1 MIPIR
6 DYLNESRLIHGRI
19 LFLIATVVVLL
30 ALLVWRLGYL
40 QIYQYQKFS
49 TLAQNNRID
58 LYSLPPVR
66 GLIYDRNGVALAQN
80 FRVYNLEILPDK
92 VEDMNGLL
100 DELSQFIEL
109 TQADI
114 EQFQA
119 LLKKR
124 PSFERQTLKAN
135 LGEAEAA
142 VLAIN
147 QHRYPGAEL
156 TARLQRYYP
165 QAELSSHV
173 VGYVG
178 RISTD
183 DLETIDNKVYR
194 GMEYIGK
201 NGIEAYYEDVL
212 LGTSG
217 VTRVE
222 TNAHGKIVRQLE
234 QTPPDT
240 GKTIHLSLD
249 IELQRKSVEALEGFE
264 GSVVAIE
271 PETGEVLAFASFP
284 AYDPNS
290 FVNGISKNAYSEL
303 RASINRPLLN
313 RALYGRYAPGST
325 IKGFMSLVGMEN
337 GVSHNT
343 KSFCPGWYSLPGH
356 SHRYRCWKKAG
367 HGLLNGHDSI
377 VQSCDVYFYRLA
389 KQLGIDRLHEG
400 MSRFGFGQQT
410 GIDLLGEPS
419 GLMPSRKWKKSV
431 RGQPWY
437 PGETVITGI
446 GQGYMLV
453 TPLQLAAATA
463 TLANRGKKITPK
475 FLSAI
480 EHPQSQI
487 REPIEPK
494 LIGEEKLR
502 QDDFYEQVISSMR
515 DVVHGKRGTARRL
528 SHGIS
533 YEMAGKTGTAQVK
546 SIAQNQTYDEENTAK
561 IHKDHSLFVGFAP
574 VDNPK
579 IAIAVVVEHAGS
591 GSRTAAPIAGKL
603 INYYLTQRLPLQNQP
618 EEEPEGGED
627 STVYPI
633 RDSQSPLSIADNG

>member
-1 MIPIR
+1 MIPVR

-19 LFLIATVVVLL
+19 IFLIGTVLL
-30 ALLVWRLGYL
+30 LTLLLIIRLGYL
-40 QIYQYQKFS
+40 QIYQYERFS

-66 GLIYDRNGVALAQN
+66 GLIYDRNGEVLAQN

-92 VEDMNGLL
+92 VEDMDNLL
-100 DELSQFIEL
+100 DELSRIVEL
-109 TQADI
+109 TPEDI
-114 EQFQA
+114 KHFRSV
-119 LLKKR
+119 LRKR

-135 LGEAEAA
+135 LSEDEAA

-156 TARLQRYYP
+156 RARLQRYYP
-165 QAELSSHV
+165 EGELTSHV

-178 RISTD
+178 RISAD
-183 DLETIDNKVYR
+183 DLESIDNKTYR

-201 NGIEAYYEDVL
+201 NGIEAYYEDML
-212 LGTSG
+212 LGKSG

-222 TNAHGKIVRQLE
+222 TNAHGRIVRQLE
-234 QTPPDT
+234 QIAPDT
-240 GKTIHLSLD
+240 GKTLHLSLD
-249 IELQRKSVEALEGFE
+249 IELQKKSIQALEGFE

-271 PETGEVLAFASFP
+271 PETGEILAFASFP
-284 AYDPNS
+284 AYDPNP
-290 FVNGISKNAYSEL
+290 FVNGISSSAYSEL
-303 RASINRPLLN
+303 RGSERRPLLN

-337 GVSHNT
+337 GISHST
-343 KSFCPGWYSLPGH
+343 ESYCPGFYRLPGR
-356 SHRYRCWKKAG
+356 SHRYRCWKKPG

-389 KQLGIDRLHEG
+389 KQLGIDRMHDG
-400 MSRFGFGQQT
+400 MTRFGFGQQT

-419 GLMPSRKWKKSV
+419 GLMPSKEWKEQA

-437 PGETVITGI
+437 PGETIITGI
-446 GQGYMLV
+446 GQGFMLA

-463 TLANRGKKITPK
+463 TLANRGKKISPK

-480 EHPQSQI
+480 EHPQSQV
-487 REPIEPK
+487 RESIEPK
-494 LIGEEKLR
+494 LIGIEKLR
-502 QDDFYEQVISSMR
+502 QDEFYELVIRSMR
-515 DVVHGKRGTARRL
+515 DVVHGKRGTARHL
-528 SHGIS
+528 GKDIN

-546 SIAQNQTYDEENTAK
+546 SIAQNQTYDEKNTIK
-561 IHKDHSLFVGFAP
+561 KHKDHSLFVGFAP

-591 GSRTAAPIAGKL
+591 GSRTAAPIGGGL
-603 INYYLTQRLPLQNQP
+603 INFYLTQRLGIGLDEP
-618 EEEPEGGED
+618 EEK
-627 STVYPI
+627 
-633 RDSQSPLSIADNG
+633 IADTGLKGSTGS